1 MVDAGTCG
9 MRSCASGVE
18 RLRVSVCWSDGV
30 ASEVNADTF
39 PLLTRTVYDKE
50 IRREMVW
57 SALTKSSDFFLY
69 LFTPGFRT
77 GHTRGNVTWP
87 NADTPSRRYES
98 LPRLRRLFWAR
109 WTRNLIEQRRDV
121 GKIGDP
127 DRFYSHTLEKLAVVG
142 VRLFQ
147 G

>member
-9 MRSCASGVE
+9 MRSCAFGVE

-50 IRREMVW
+50 IPREMVW

-87 NADTPSRRYES
+87 NADTPIRPHADTNPYRGFAGCFGRAGREISS
-98 LPRLRRLFWAR
+98 SSGGMS
-109 WTRNLIEQRRDV
+109 V
-121 GKIGDP
+121 K
-127 DRFYSHTLEKLAVVG
+127 LETQIVFTPILSKSW
-142 VRLFQ
+142 RS
-147 G
+147 